1 MQVTQRLV
9 KVEKT
14 TKNHQQASLQ
24 LAALL
29 KEIEKAVKA
38 TQALQ
43 GEGGGGGGGGNG
55 KANEMALSTCGKI
68 LPTLEGIR
76 KRLDVQA
83 EERVLAAKVSCLY
96 SQSESFGL

>member
-1 MQVTQRLV
+1 MTQRLV

-43 GEGGGGGGGGNG
+43 GEGGGGGGNG

-83 EERVLAAKVSCLY
+83 EERVLAAKVSCLRL
-96 SQSESFGL
+96 ST

>member
-43 GEGGGGGGGGNG
+43 GEGGGGGGNG

-83 EERVLAAKVSCLY
+83 EERVLAAKVSCLI
-96 SQSESFGL
+96 GLIWPFMT

>member
-43 GEGGGGGGGGNG
+43 GEGGGGGGGNG

-83 EERVLAAKVSCLY
+83 EERVLAAKVSCLRL
-96 SQSESFGL
+96 ST

>member
-43 GEGGGGGGGGNG
+43 GEGGGGGGNG

-83 EERVLAAKVSCLY
+83 EERVLAAKVSCLI
-96 SQSESFGL
+96 GLIWLFMA